1 MTGQPGSNDPAQRV
15 FLVEDNAVVRRGI
28 QLLVEFEPDLVVCG
42 EAEDADEA
50 LAKIRDLRPDL
61 AIVDLTLKDSS
72 GLGLIPRL
80 RAECPQVRIL
90 VLSMHDQPRWIELAL
105 LAGAG
110 GYLTKDESP
119 DQLVHAIRQLLTG
132 QRFLSERGLIRLG
145 EQASLGWLASGHIPD
160 REDPP
165 ERPTPARSPSAPAS
179 DRTPLKA
186 PPSARG

>member
-72 GLGLIPRL
+72 R
-80 RAECPQVRIL
+80 V
-90 VLSMHDQPRWIELAL
+90 V
-105 LAGAG
+105 
-110 GYLTKDESP
+110 
-119 DQLVHAIRQLLTG
+119 
-132 QRFLSERGLIRLG
+132 
-145 EQASLGWLASGHIPD
+145 
-160 REDPP
+160 
-165 ERPTPARSPSAPAS
+165 
-179 DRTPLKA
+179 
-186 PPSARG
+186 